1 LRLFYRGE
9 MSAFWKIRP
18 VLNIKTSFYEFSG
31 REWFLVS
38 EMWVL
43 ISVEVFRVQWKIRL
57 KKQELKR
64 K

>member
-1 LRLFYRGE
+1 